1 MAELAAVA
9 AIIQIADIGFR
20 LSIRLFSFAESVANA
35 DQAII
40 STSKDVSLTSS
51 VLKEVGEVLKKDQS
65 VRTYSANAIKTASDI
80 VTECSEVF
88 EAMEK
93 VLVERFPNS
102 SSHCRDKGSRTA
114 MALERFKWSYW
125 QPKLQLL
132 TGNLDRLRSTLLV
145 MLNVITYQ
153 RLLRHVSCRLGGAA

>member
-9 AIIQIADIGFR
+9 SIVQIADIGFR
-20 LSIRLFSFAESVANA
+20 LSIKLFSFAESVASA

-65 VRTYSANAIKTASDI
+65 FGTYSATAIQTAAAI

-88 EAMEK
+88 QAMEK
-93 VLVERFPNS
+93 VLLEKVPNINAN
-102 SSHCRDKGSRTA
+102 RKEKGLRTT
-114 MALERFKWSYW
+114 MTLERFKWSYW

-132 TGNLDRLRSTLLV
+132 RGNLDRLRSTLLV

-153 RLLRHVSCRLGGAA
+153 RLLRYLPR